1 MQKSE
6 SVKEL
11 ATALAKAQAAIQ
23 GATKDK
29 TNPHFR
35 SAYADLASVWD
46 ACREALTKNGLSVVQ
61 TNEPSDGQTVV
72 VETTL
77 LHSSG
82 EYMTG
87 TLVMPVAKFDPQGV
101 GSAITY
107 ARRYALAAMVGVAPE
122 DDDGEAAM
130 GRNGKKPVEVKP
142 DPDAKSKLEACQS
155 LDDLQS
161 VWADLTQEQRHSCS
175 LIKDQMKEKLT
186 KKAA

>member
-11 ATALAKAQAAIQ
+11 ATALARAQNQIQ
-23 GATKDK
+23 GAAKDK

-61 TNEPSDGQTVV
+61 TCIPSDGQSVA

-82 EYMTG
+82 EYIG
-87 TLVMPVAKFDPQGV
+87 SCLVMPVPKFDPQGV

-122 DDDGEAAM
+122 DDDGEGAM
-130 GRNGKKPVEVKP
+130 DRSRKSETKADPEGK
-142 DPDAKSKLEACQS
+142 AKLEASKS
-155 LDDLQS
+155 LDELS
-161 VWADLTQEQRHSCS
+161 AAWASLTPEQRHSCA
-175 LIKDQMKEKLT
+175 LVKDAMKEKLT